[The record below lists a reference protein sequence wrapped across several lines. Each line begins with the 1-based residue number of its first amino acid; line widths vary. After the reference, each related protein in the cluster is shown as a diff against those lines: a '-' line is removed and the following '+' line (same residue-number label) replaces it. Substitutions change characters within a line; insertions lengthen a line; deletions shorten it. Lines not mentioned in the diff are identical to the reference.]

1 MIRAALA
8 SSTAALALVGVA
20 CAHTAHAQT
29 AHPDLWPTAKSP
41 VAMTDAATE
50 AKVRDLLSRMTLE
63 EKVGQTIQADISYIK
78 PDDLKTYPLGSL
90 LAGGSSGPFGDERGD
105 AAKWLSMVTAFRQ
118 AAMQRPGAQIPLMF
132 GIDAVHGHNN
142 LVGATLFP
150 HNIGLGAAHDPELIG
165 RIGEATAKEVAATG
179 ADWTF
184 GPTLAVPRDDRW
196 GRTYEGYGETP
207 ELARAY
213 AGPMTLGLQGSLS
226 ATGHLASGRIAGS
239 AKHFLADGGTEAGL
253 DQGDFKGDERQLI
266 DEHLSGYREAID
278 AGVLTIMASFSS
290 WNGVKHTGNKSILT
304 GVLRG
309 PLGFEGFVVGDWN
322 AHGQIPG
329 CTKESCAAAMNAG
342 LDMYMAPDSWRGLYA
357 NTLAQ
362 VKSGQI
368 PLARIEEAAARILR
382 VKIKSGLFDPRPAIE
397 GDFSVIG
404 SKGHRDLAREAVAK
418 SLVLIKNDGVL
429 PLKAG
434 ARVLVAGKAADDIG
448 LASGGWTI
456 SWQGTATTNADFPG
470 GQSIW
475 AGLKAAVEAA
485 GGHAELHID
494 GAFSQKPDV
503 AVVVFGEEPYAE
515 FQGDVDNLDYA
526 PEEPLALLRD
536 LKAKG
541 VPTVALFLS
550 GRPLWTNP
558 EINAADAFVAA
569 WLPGSQAGAVAEVLV
584 ADKSGKP
591 ARDFTGRLSFSW
603 PKTAL
608 QGPLNPGQSGYEPQ
622 FAYGYGLSYARPGR
636 VDRLIEV
643 SGVSAGSGPIARYF
657 ADGRI
662 VAPWSLS
669 LQDADER
676 TMRVGQLRTSAS
688 PGGSVAYE
696 IVDGAAQESARRFTF
711 SKPGSAWLGG
721 RSVDLSALAKG
732 GYALSV
738 RYRRADQGGA
748 TIWFGV
754 EGAQRRLPAVGAWA
768 TASAALSCLDGADL
782 SKVGKPFVLRADG
795 PAVLE
800 IEDVRLVKSAP
811 AACRN

>member
-1 MIRAALA
+1 MIRAGLVA
-8 SSTAALALVGVA
+8 STAALALVGA
-20 CAHTAHAQT
+20 ASAQMAHAQT
-29 AHPDLWPTAKSP
+29 AHPELWPSAKSP
-41 VAMTDAATE
+41 AAMTDAATE
-50 AKVRDLLSRMTLE
+50 AKVRELLSRMTLE

-78 PDDLKTYPLGSL
+78 PEDLKTYPLGSL

-105 AAKWLSMVTAFRQ
+105 AAKWLSMVNAFRE
-118 AAMQRPGAQIPLMF
+118 AAMQRPGAKIPLMF

-150 HNIGLGAAHDPELIG
+150 HNIGLGAANDPELIG
-165 RIGEATAKEVAATG
+165 RIGAATAKEVAATG

-213 AGPMTLGLQGSLS
+213 AGPMTLGLQGALS

-253 DQGDFKGDERQLI
+253 DQGDFKGGERQLI

-290 WNGVKHTGNKSILT
+290 WNGVKHTANKSILT
-304 GVLRG
+304 DVLRG
-309 PLGFEGFVVGDWN
+309 PLGFKGFVVGDWN
-322 AHGQIPG
+322 AHGQVPG

-362 VKSGQI
+362 VKSGEI

-404 SKGHRDLAREAVAK
+404 SKAHRDLAREAVAK

-456 SWQGTATTNADFPG
+456 SWQGTGTTNADFPQ

-475 AGLKAAVEAA
+475 AGLKSAVEAA
-485 GGHAELHID
+485 GGQAELQVD

-526 PEEPLALLRD
+526 PQEPLALLRE
-536 LKAKG
+536 LKVKG

-569 WLPGSQAGAVAEVLV
+569 WLPGSQAGAVADVLV
-584 ADKSGKP
+584 ADKSGKT

-603 PKTAL
+603 PRTAV
-608 QGPLNPGQSGYEPQ
+608 QGPLNVGLPGYDPQ
-622 FAYGYGLSYARPGR
+622 FAYGYGLSYAKPGR
-636 VDRLIEV
+636 VAQLSEA
-643 SGVSAGSGPIARYF
+643 SGVAAGSGPIARYF

-662 VAPWSLS
+662 VAPWSLT
-669 LQDADER
+669 LQDADGR

-688 PGGSVAYE
+688 PAGSVAYE

-711 SKPGSAWLGG
+711 SKPGLAWLGG
-721 RSVDLSALAKG
+721 RPVDLSTLAKD
-732 GYALSV
+732 GYVLSV
-738 RYRRADQGGA
+738 RYRRVDQGGA
-748 TIWFGV
+748 PVWFGA
-754 EGAQRRLPAVGAWA
+754 ESAQRQLPAVGAWA
-768 TASAALSCLDGADL
+768 TASAALSCLAGADL
-782 SKVGKPFVLRADG
+782 AKVGKPFVLRADG

-800 IEDVRLVKSAP
+800 IEDVRLIKAAP
-811 AACRN
+811 GACRK

>member
-1 MIRAALA
+1 MIRAALVA
-8 SSTAALALVGVA
+8 STAALALAGPA
-20 CAHTAHAQT
+20 KAQT
-29 AHPDLWPTAKSP
+29 AHPDMWPKAQSP
-41 VAMTDAATE
+41 AAMSDAATE
-50 AKVRDLLSRMTLE
+50 AKVRDLLSKMTLE

-78 PDDLKTYPLGSL
+78 PEDLKTYPLGSL

-105 AAKWLSMVTAFRQ
+105 AAKWLAMVNAFRE
-118 AAMQRPGAQIPLMF
+118 AAAQRPGAKIPLMF

-150 HNIGLGAAHDPELIG
+150 HNIGLGAAHDPDLIG

-213 AGPMTLGLQGSLS
+213 AGPMTLGLQGKLMADSPLS
-226 ATGHLASGRIAGS
+226 NGRIAGS

-253 DQGDFKGDERQLI
+253 DQGDFKGTERELI
-266 DEHLSGYREAID
+266 DQHLSGYREAID

-290 WNGVKHTGNKSILT
+290 WNGVKHTGSKSVLT
-304 GVLRG
+304 DVLRG

-322 AHGQIPG
+322 AHGQVPG
-329 CTKESCAAAMNAG
+329 CSKESCAAAMNAG
-342 LDMYMAPDSWRGLYA
+342 LDMYMAPDSWRALYA

-362 VKSGQI
+362 VKSGEI

-382 VKIKSGLFDPRPAIE
+382 VKIKSGLFGPRQAIE

-404 SKGHRDLAREAVAK
+404 SKAHRDLAREAVAK

-434 ARVLVAGKAADDIG
+434 SRVLVAGKAADDIG

-456 SWQGTATTNADFPG
+456 SWQGTGTTNTDFLG

-475 AGLKAAVEAA
+475 AGLKSAVEAA
-485 GGHAELHID
+485 GGQAELQVD
-494 GAFSQKPDV
+494 GAFTQKPDV
-503 AVVVFGEEPYAE
+503 AVVVFGEDPYAE

-526 PEEPLALLRD
+526 PHEPLALLRD
-536 LKAKG
+536 LKSKG

-569 WLPGSQAGAVAEVLV
+569 WLPGSQAGAVADVL
-584 ADKSGKP
+584 AAGKDGKTP
-591 ARDFTGRLSFSW
+591 RDFTGRLSFSW
-603 PKTAL
+603 PKTAV
-608 QGPLNPGQSGYEPQ
+608 QGPLNIGQKDYDPQ
-622 FAYGYGLSYARPGR
+622 FAYGYGLSYAKPGR
-636 VDRLIEV
+636 VGPLSEV
-643 SGVSAGSGPIARYF
+643 SGVTPGAGPIARYF

-662 VAPWSLS
+662 VAPWSLT
-669 LQDADER
+669 LQDADGR
-676 TMRVGQLRTSAS
+676 TMRVGQLRQAAS
-688 PGGSVAYE
+688 PSGSVAYE

-711 SKPGSAWLGG
+711 SKPGLAWLGG
-721 RSVDLSALAKG
+721 RPVDVSSLAKD
-732 GYALSV
+732 GYALSL
-738 RYRRADQGGA
+738 RYRRVDAGTA
-748 TIWFGV
+748 PVWFGL
-754 EGAQRRLPAVGAWA
+754 EGALRPLPPASTWETA
-768 TASAALSCLDGADL
+768 TTALSCLTSADL
-782 SKVGKPFVLRADG
+782 AKVGKPFVLRAEG
-795 PAVLE
+795 PATLE
-800 IEDVRLVKSAP
+800 IEDVRLVKTAP
-811 AACRN
+811 GACPS